1 MDIFRDDADKQFVV
15 LKLRRLLDETDC
27 RCCAWALLTNHAHL
41 MLLRGVTPIGTFM
54 ARLNTSYAMRFS
66 RRYGWRGHVF
76 ENRFKSLLVN
86 DARYFN
92 RLIRYIHLNPV
103 AAGLVEL
110 EALGRYRWCGHR
122 ELVDSAPHALVHA
135 PTVLPRFHPDVRI
148 ARQILRRWT
157 LTGLSDMEDLVRD
170 LGRDRERHGEGHG
183 FKPRAA
189 HESRDEAE
197 MSPTAVTLI
206 RAFAAER
213 GLPLDELRSSTKQ
226 RLLVAAR
233 AEAARIAQTEHGFTV
248 QEIAQAL
255 RVSPAAVRRGL
266 KK

>member
-1 MDIFRDDADKQFVV
+1 MVRGVGGMDIFRDDADKQFVV

-110 EALGRYRWCGHR
+110 EALVAHLLARCADGQLRIETTAAAMGRIPGASLGLTARSDGPDRVIRTDLHGADLTR
-122 ELVDSAPHALVHA
+122 FPPGMQSALRALAELGATVDVPSSTARLWLLQPDGRTDVQTSIH
-135 PTVLPRFHPDVRI
+135 PTVD
-148 ARQILRRWT
+148 LR
-157 LTGLSDMEDLVRD
+157 
-170 LGRDRERHGEGHG
+170 
-183 FKPRAA
+183 
-189 HESRDEAE
+189 
-197 MSPTAVTLI
+197 
-206 RAFAAER
+206 
-213 GLPLDELRSSTKQ
+213 
-226 RLLVAAR
+226 VAAL
-233 AEAARIAQTEHGFTV
+233 EEC
-248 QEIAQAL
+248 
-255 RVSPAAVRRGL
+255 
-266 KK
+266 